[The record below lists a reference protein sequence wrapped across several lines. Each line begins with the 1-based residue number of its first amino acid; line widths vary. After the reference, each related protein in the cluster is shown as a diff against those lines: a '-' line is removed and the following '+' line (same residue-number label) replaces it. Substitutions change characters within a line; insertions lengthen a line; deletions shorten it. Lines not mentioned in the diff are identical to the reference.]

1 MDKRTEAMIALG
13 AAIGANCIPC
23 FDFLYGKAK
32 EANLSDEDIQNT
44 IETAF
49 KVKNG
54 AQAFLKAAV
63 GETTSAECADVETP
77 CCASAASS
85 CC

>member
-1 MDKRTEAMIALG
+1 MERQTEVMIALG

-32 EANLSDEDIQNT
+32 ETGLADEEIRKVV
-44 IETAF
+44 ETAF

-54 AQAFLKAAV
+54 AQAFLKSAV
-63 GETTSAECADVETP
+63 AETAGQAPTETDDP
-77 CCASAASS
+77 CCASTAGG